1 MAIMINAINLMKGLW
16 FIIKKMPN
24 EIKKKLR
31 KIYKIYSTLDE
42 TMDELEEMIKGYDA
56 NYENI
61 LLEYEGNYVR
71 FLNGGFSNDM
81 EDDIDI
87 IEKLF
92 LKNINK
98 EDNF

>member
-1 MAIMINAINLMKGLW
+1 
-16 FIIKKMPN
+16 MPN